1 MSRPTPRW
9 TPWVLVMVLV
19 LARPPAAAAPAN
31 RGDEETLHS
40 AGLSTD
46 GPALLAFFHA
56 RARIDIDPTHLR
68 ELLHRFASASKEER
82 GAATAELLGLGPLA
96 LPVLRKAAGDLDH
109 PEVAERASRCLP
121 WLEGPSS
128 NKLLAAA
135 ASVLAKRKPEGAA
148 AALLDYLPF
157 AEDPDVLRALNAALA
172 EVAAPDGKL
181 DPALLRGLVDPLA
194 VRRAA
199 AGIALARS
207 APPERTP
214 AVRNLLKDP
223 APAVRLRAALALA
236 EAHDADAI
244 PVLIDLLAVLP
255 FEERKGVE
263 EFLTRLAGEW
273 APVLA
278 PPSDDKISRKIRHD
292 AWAGWWRNTDG
303 TSLLAAVREQ
313 TLTPEGRAKV
323 AHLIARL
330 GSEEFVHR
338 EDASKELFAL
348 GRVALPQLRDAAKSK
363 DSELSSRAHRLID
376 RIEREPSYR
385 LPAAAIRL
393 LAVRKPAGSVE
404 ALLAYLPFADS
415 EALTAEVQK
424 SLIVLAR
431 PNDALDPIL
440 VRALA
445 SGEANLRAVAGEAL
459 AAGGGAEGRSA
470 VRKLLADPMPTV
482 RLRVALAMTM
492 AGDPNGMPAL
502 IDLITVLPD
511 DQVGQVE
518 DVLFQL
524 AGETAPDVPL
534 GAKRDERK
542 KCRDAW
548 AAWWKVNT
556 GRVDLTRLNIN
567 PSLGYT
573 LICDLNGN
581 RVFEID
587 RQGTQ
592 RWSVGAGGPVD
603 ARILPGNR
611 VLIAEYG
618 ADRVTE
624 RDFHGNVLWERR
636 IANPVNVQRLPNGN
650 TFVATVNGP
659 VVELDRAGN
668 IVSQINNLPGNIM
681 AGARSRR
688 GTVVCLTQNGQCF
701 VLDAAGKQLATF
713 ASGHHQQSMGG
724 IDLLPNGRILV
735 AQPNRN
741 KVVEMDGEGKI
752 IREWEAPNAMAA
764 TGLPNGHIL
773 ATSQN
778 TQRVGELD
786 RSGKTIWEYTAAGQV
801 FRARRR

>member
-1 MSRPTPRW
+1 M
-9 TPWVLVMVLV
+9 LLL
-19 LARPPAAAAPAN
+19 LARPPASAAPAE

-56 RARIDIDPTHLR
+56 RARTDIDPEHLR
-68 ELLHRFASASKEER
+68 DLLRRFASPAKEER
-82 GAATAELLGLGPLA
+82 GAAMAELLGLGPLA
-96 LPVLRKAAGDLDH
+96 LPVLRKAANDLDH

-135 ASVLAKRKPEGAA
+135 ASVLARRKPDGAA
-148 AALLDYLPF
+148 AALLAYLPF
-157 AEDPDVLRALNAALA
+157 ADNPDVLRALNAALA
-172 EVAAPDGKL
+172 EVAAPGGKL
-181 DPALLRGLVDPLA
+181 DPALLRGLADPLG

-199 AGIALARS
+199 SGIALAR
-207 APPERTP
+207 AMPPDRTP

-223 APAVRLRAALALA
+223 APGVRLRAALALA

-244 PVLIDLLAVLP
+244 PVLIDLLGVLS
-255 FEERKGVE
+255 FEERKRVE

-278 PPSDDKISRKIRHD
+278 PPSDDKISRKIRQD

-303 TSLLAAVREQ
+303 ASLLAAVREQ
-313 TLTPEGRAKV
+313 TRTPEGRTKIAG
-323 AHLIARL
+323 LIARL
-330 GSEEFVHR
+330 NNEEFVTR
-338 EDASKELFAL
+338 ENASKELFAL
-348 GRVALPQLRDAAKSK
+348 GRIALPQLREAAKSK
-363 DSELSSRAHRLID
+363 DAELSTRAHLLID
-376 RIEREPSYR
+376 RIEREPAYL

-415 EALTAEVQK
+415 EPLSAEVQK
-424 SLIVLAR
+424 SLVALAR
-431 PNDALDPIL
+431 PNDNLDPVL

-445 SGEANLRAVAGEAL
+445 AGEPNIRAAAGEAL
-459 AAGGGAEGRSA
+459 ATGGGPEGCSA
-470 VRKLLADPMPTV
+470 VRKLLSDAAPTV
-482 RLRVALAMTM
+482 RLRVALALAT
-492 AGDPNGMPAL
+492 ASDQSGMPTL
-502 IDLITVLPD
+502 IELLTVLPD

-524 AGETAPDVPL
+524 AGETAPEVPV
-534 GAKRDERK
+534 GVKREERK

-548 AAWWKVNT
+548 AAWWKINAA
-556 GRVDLTRLNIN
+556 RVDLARLTVR

-573 LICDLNGN
+573 LLCDLNGN
-581 RVFEID
+581 RVFEVD
-587 RQGTQ
+587 RQGKQ
-592 RWSVGAGGPVD
+592 RWLISNAGGPVD

-624 RDFHGNVLWERR
+624 RDFNGNILWERR
-636 IANPVNVQRLPNGN
+636 IPNPVNVQRLPNGN

-659 VVELDRAGN
+659 IVELDRAGN
-668 IVSQINNLPGNIM
+668 EVWRMNNLPGNIM

-688 GTVVCLTQNGQCF
+688 GTIICLTQNGQCF
-701 VLDAAGKQLATF
+701 ILDAAGKQLGTF

-724 IDLLPNGRILV
+724 IDVLANGRILV

-741 KVVEMDGEGKI
+741 KVVEFDSEGKV
-752 IREWEAPNAMAA
+752 IREVDAPNSMAA

-778 TQRVGELD
+778 TQRACELD
-786 RSGKTIWEYTAAGQV
+786 RSGKIVWEYTSAGQV
-801 FRARRR
+801 YRARRR